1 MLIVAYLLVAVSIG
15 VALVMPY
22 IIAEVHPLL
31 SKLFYCTVK
40 HKN

>member
-1 MLIVAYLLVAVSIG
+1 MLMAAYLLAELSIG
-15 VALVMPY
+15 VAVVMPY